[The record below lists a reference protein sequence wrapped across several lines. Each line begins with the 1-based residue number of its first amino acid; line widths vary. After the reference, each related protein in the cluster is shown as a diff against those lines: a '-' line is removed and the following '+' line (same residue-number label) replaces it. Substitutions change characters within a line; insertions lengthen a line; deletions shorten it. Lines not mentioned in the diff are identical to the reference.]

1 MEKGDTVKTE
11 EWLLRRSFCNPEKN
25 YCNPDGYATSR
36 GFKLRAKDEGMLSVD
51 LKSMTTIEETIK
63 DPTRFVLFEL
73 LNATV
78 EENGLQTIYDPLE
91 GGTNPAHALIT
102 GMTIEDEI
110 IPGILGRKSR
120 RVFF

>member
-1 MEKGDTVKTE
+1 M
-11 EWLLRRSFCNPEKN
+11 
-25 YCNPDGYATSR
+25 
-36 GFKLRAKDEGMLSVD
+36 RAKDEGMLSVD

-91 GGTNPAHALIT
+91 GGTNPALIT